1 MARQGYIKL
10 YRQIVN
16 TAIWCDSDKLKLW
29 MLCLLKASHDARDVI
44 TGNSIVRL
52 DRGQFLTGR
61 DALENEFNHGVRR
74 EKRVSGKT
82 LFRYL
87 EMFAQL
93 QMLSIKKSNKY
104 TIVTVL
110 NWDKYQYSCPEDVP
124 KVSSD
129 CPESVQVL
137 STNKN
142 EKNIYIGPFDRA
154 ESLIC
159 RTLNQNEFMR
169 VKNLVDVHGADE
181 VEKVI
186 NAAIEKN
193 KRSISYVE
201 TVLNNRA
208 KEKKAKEG
216 AWDEYE

>member
-1 MARQGYIKL
+1 MAKQGYIKL

-104 TIVTVL
+104 TMVTVL
-110 NWDKYQYSCPEDVP
+110 NWAHITTS
-124 KVSSD
+124 
-129 CPESVQVL
+129 
-137 STNKN
+137 
-142 EKNIYIGPFDRA
+142 
-154 ESLIC
+154 
-159 RTLNQNEFMR
+159 
-169 VKNLVDVHGADE
+169 
-181 VEKVI
+181 
-186 NAAIEKN
+186 
-193 KRSISYVE
+193 
-201 TVLNNRA
+201 
-208 KEKKAKEG
+208 
-216 AWDEYE
+216 